1 MKSKTTRK
9 LEEVYVGELRL
20 DGKVDITDPSYDRDV
35 WCWTTTKCQ
44 PGVYKGYAYI
54 SDEGA
59 WGKRVAQLSIFKD
72 NKKEDLDKMKLIGSI
87 GVDAGMAGFFR
98 DKPDF
103 PDDAW
108 YQFLVDSG
116 VFKTRDDFDYSRKT
130 YAINYGIFSE
140 SGFGDGEYD
149 VYANEDRSAFTI
161 VFIPEEE
168 EDYEEEEDDEE

>member
-1 MKSKTTRK
+1 MTKSKTTRK

-20 DGKVDITDPSYDRDV
+20 DDKVDITDPGYDANV
-35 WCWTTTKCQ
+35 WCRTTKKCQ

-72 NKKEDLDKMKLIGSI
+72 DKKEDLDKMELIGAI

-108 YQFLVDSG
+108 HQFLVDSG
-116 VFKTRDDFDYSRKT
+116 VFIGDAFDYSRKT
-130 YAINYGIFSE
+130 YAIDYGIFSE
-140 SGFGDGEYD
+140 SGFGDGGYD

-168 EDYEEEEDDEE
+168 DYEEDADDEE